1 MTLGPVRRQASPVT
15 LKMPAPMRM
24 PSSAAYDSIVPRS
37 RRRLWAMGAHDNLS
51 LRPAYRRTQMKRRT
65 KILLGLAVLIVAV
78 IVFGVAWSRRDK
90 DVTAVTMAKVARVDL
105 TSKVSAN
112 GKIDAQRK
120 VDLSA
125 NIMGQIVNLAV
136 REGDVV
142 KKGTFLLQID
152 QKQLAA
158 SAQGAAAS
166 LQALFSDRDAARA
179 NAVEAGHNFERA
191 QKNYNDKIIPLADME
206 RTHSLLDAAN
216 ANV

>member
-1 MTLGPVRRQASPVT
+1 
-15 LKMPAPMRM
+15 
-24 PSSAAYDSIVPRS
+24 
-37 RRRLWAMGAHDNLS
+37 
-51 LRPAYRRTQMKRRT
+51 MKRRT
-65 KILLGLAVLIVAV
+65 KIILGVVTLVVAALV
-78 IVFGVAWSRRDK
+78 TAGFVSRRGK
-90 DVTAVTMAKVARVDL
+90 DITAVTMSKIERMDL

-112 GKIDAQRK
+112 GKIDAKRK

-125 NIMGQIVNLAV
+125 NVMGQIVNLAV

-179 NAVEAGHNFERA
+179 NATEAQRNFARA
-191 QKNYNDKIIPLADME
+191 QKNYNEKIIPLADME
-206 RTHSLLDAAN
+206 RARSLLDAAN
-216 ANV
+216 ANVAAIERRIDQS

>member
-1 MTLGPVRRQASPVT
+1 
-15 LKMPAPMRM
+15 
-24 PSSAAYDSIVPRS
+24 
-37 RRRLWAMGAHDNLS
+37 
-51 LRPAYRRTQMKRRT
+51 MKRRT

-136 REGDVV
+136 REGDRV
-142 KKGTFLLQID
+142 KKGDFLLQID
-152 QKQLAA
+152 KNQAAAGEAGSVAALAA
-158 SAQGAAAS
+158 S
-166 LQALFSDRDAARA
+166 LSDRDSARA
-179 NAVEAGHNFERA
+179 TMEQARRDYERAKKNFEA
-191 QKNYNDKIIPLADME
+191 NILSEADYQKAKSAFDTATATFQASQNRIQHAIRPFDLVARQPL
-206 RTHSLLDAAN
+206 HLLNQRITVAFPF
-216 ANV
+216 

>member
-1 MTLGPVRRQASPVT
+1 
-15 LKMPAPMRM
+15 MR
-24 PSSAAYDSIVPRS
+24 
-37 RRRLWAMGAHDNLS
+37 
-51 LRPAYRRTQMKRRT
+51 RRT
-65 KILLGLAVLIVAV
+65 KIIIGIVVLIIA
-78 IVFGVAWSRRDK
+78 GVLTAGFVSKRGK
-90 DVTAVTMAKVARVDL
+90 DVTPVTFGNVQRQDL

-112 GKIDAQRK
+112 GRIDAKRK

-125 NIMGQIVNLAV
+125 NVMGQVVNLAV

-179 NAVEAGHNFERA
+179 SAVQA
-191 QKNYNDKIIPLADME
+191 
-206 RTHSLLDAAN
+206 
-216 ANV
+216 